1 MLEWRLNPASVFRV
15 PEAGGPAVGDV
26 LRCAWCC
33 SVMLHSSSSGPELS
47 QVTATV
53 SAVRESL
60 FPTQPAA
67 ITALRSAVRLAG
79 EAFAAECRAIN
90 EMVEQAQPE
99 HREFVSG
106 ELACVL
112 HVAPATALSR
122 LGTALAMT
130 ARPRLLAAVEHGVLA
145 VPHALAV
152 LAEISHLEAA
162 HGDAVLEELLGPN
175 DAPLSEP
182 VGQTPGELRA
192 ASRRAIIR
200 RDPAAA
206 AARRRRAAQ
215 QAGVRGRPGL
225 DGMGQVIIDC
235 TATEMARA
243 LAAIDG
249 RADALA
255 GSAGPDGQELTVGQR
270 RLQAFLHAVGADQVR
285 VQAVIEC
292 PVEPAVD
299 LHDLARAG
307 VWSVDVRM
315 PAAVA
320 LGLSDHPA
328 VLAGYGPIDAHE
340 ARALL
345 PDADLVKACVDR
357 TTGEVLAVD
366 PPVRAR
372 TWASGDPDAAR
383 ALRDRLI
390 TMVSSTSSRPD
401 LTVRG
406 YVPTEALGRLVDLR
420 DVTSTF
426 PGDRTPA
433 RRCDRDHRL
442 PYPLGP
448 TSEANLQNLPRH
460 WHRAKHSGW
469 RTRLLPD
476 GTTRWTAPSGQHYD
490 RPPRRTP
497 PPSVPPGA
505 TLPPLPPPAG
515 PADAAPTVVERDN
528 ASPHNASPNNAGPED
543 AGPTNAGPGSAK
555 S

>member
-1 MLEWRLNPASVFRV
+1 M
-15 PEAGGPAVGDV
+15 G
-26 LRCAWCC
+26 
-33 SVMLHSSSSGPELS
+33 
-47 QVTATV
+47 
-53 SAVRESL
+53 AVRESL
-60 FPTQPAA
+60 FPSPPAA
-67 ITALRSAVRLAG
+67 ISALRASVRLAG
-79 EAFAAECRAIN
+79 EAFAAECRAIT

-145 VPHALAV
+145 VPHALAL
-152 LAEISHLEAA
+152 LAEISHLEPA

-175 DAPLSEP
+175 QAPVAQP
-182 VGQTPGELRA
+182 DGQTPLGLTPGELRD

-200 RDPAAA
+200 RDPATA
-206 AARRRRAAQ
+206 AARQQRAAK
-215 QAGVRGRPGL
+215 QAGVRGRPGI
-225 DGMGQVIIDC
+225 DGMGQVVIDC

-270 RLQAFLHAVGADQVR
+270 RVQAFLHAIGADQVH

-292 PVEPAVD
+292 PVQPAVD
-299 LHDLARAG
+299 LHQLASSG

-328 VLAGYGPIDAHE
+328 VLAGYGPIDADQ

-357 TTGEVLAVD
+357 TTGEVLAVE
-366 PPVRAR
+366 PPVRNR

-390 TMVSSTSSRPD
+390 TIASSISSRPD

-406 YVPTEALGRLVDLR
+406 YVPSEALGRLVDLR

-448 TSEANLQNLPRH
+448 TSEANLHNLPRH
-460 WHRAKHSGW
+460 WHRAKHTGW

-476 GTTRWTAPSGQHYD
+476 GTTRWTAPSHQHYD

-497 PPSVPPGA
+497 PPPIPPGT
-505 TLPPLPPPAG
+505 TLPPLRTGPDQTGPHPAG
-515 PADAAPTVVERDN
+515 SDSEGPAN
-528 ASPHNASPNNAGPED
+528 ASSHDQGPQAEGPQAEGPHDQGPQAE
-543 AGPTNAGPGSAK
+543 GPQAEGQHHA
-555 S
+555 